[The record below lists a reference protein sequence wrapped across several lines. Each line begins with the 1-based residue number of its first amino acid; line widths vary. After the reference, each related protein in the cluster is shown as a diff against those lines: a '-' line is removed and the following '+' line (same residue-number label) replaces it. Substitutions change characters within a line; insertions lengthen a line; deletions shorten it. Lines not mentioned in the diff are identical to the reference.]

1 MAKSAFFLVLL
12 FFAICHAENLICNN
26 TEEYN
31 ITETGCYS
39 FGDEFVFVSDGKP
52 KYEKDGNESETGL
65 TCFDRFSFS
74 ANRKTKKF
82 SKNGFHYD
90 VWMLDQYCCKYQ
102 IFRTNESR
110 WGNENDGYVDFS
122 IYGNFG
128 VFFSECEYQE
138 TDLMD
143 TIFTV
148 TKLQKPFDEV
158 DILNLATN
166 VGEMFGSRENAMMK
180 IAVLYSLVEKANGNY
195 PFKIYR
201 QNGTLKYIGSVN
213 LGFCMSKNGKRA
225 LDFTKGPLNCK

>member
-1 MAKSAFFLVLL
+1 
-12 FFAICHAENLICNN
+12 
-26 TEEYN
+26 
-31 ITETGCYS
+31 
-39 FGDEFVFVSDGKP
+39 
-52 KYEKDGNESETGL
+52 
-65 TCFDRFSFS
+65 
-74 ANRKTKKF
+74 
-82 SKNGFHYD
+82 
-90 VWMLDQYCCKYQ
+90 
-102 IFRTNESR
+102 
-110 WGNENDGYVDFS
+110 
-122 IYGNFG
+122 
-128 VFFSECEYQE
+128 
-138 TDLMD
+138 MD

-180 IAVLYSLVEKANGNY
+180 IAVLYFLVEKANGNY